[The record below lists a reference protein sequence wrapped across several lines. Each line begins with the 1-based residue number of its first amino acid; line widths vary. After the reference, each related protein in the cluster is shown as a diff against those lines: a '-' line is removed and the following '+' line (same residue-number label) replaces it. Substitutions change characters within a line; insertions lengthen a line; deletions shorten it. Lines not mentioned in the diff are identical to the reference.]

1 MFEEPEAREK
11 IKKIFKNISTLE
23 SELVPAFKKALVGN
37 EPIGLYIATEDQSDL
52 MWIFGKKEI
61 GRMLGGEDSLRD
73 ITEQLLPTPLDKEE
87 GVVFAILKK
96 VGPLYA
102 IRLEKALLEEVFLSV

>member
-11 IKKIFKNISTLE
+11 IKNIFKNISTME
-23 SELVPAFKKALVGN
+23 TDLVPEFKKTLKEN
-37 EPIGLYIATEDQSDL
+37 EPIGLYIATEDQSDIT
-52 MWIFGKKEI
+52 WIFGEKEI
-61 GRMLGGEDSLRD
+61 GRMLGGKEALED
-73 ITEQLLPTPLDKEE
+73 ITNQLLPTPKDREE

-102 IRLEKALLEEVFLSV
+102 VRLEKEVLKEVFF

>member
-11 IKKIFKNISTLE
+11 IKRIFKNISTLDK
-23 SELVPAFKKALVGN
+23 ELVPEFKKTLVEN
-37 EPIGLYIATEDQSDL
+37 EPIGLYIATEDQSDIT
-52 MWIFGKKEI
+52 WIFGREEV
-61 GRMLGGEDSLRD
+61 GRMLGGDEALDS
-73 ITEQLLPTPLDKEE
+73 ITEQLLPSPKDRRE

-102 IRLEKALLEEVFLSV
+102 VRLEKEVLEEVFL

>member
-23 SELVPAFKKALVGN
+23 KELIPEFKKTLVEN
-37 EPIGLYIATEDQSDL
+37 EPIGLYIATEDQSDI
-52 MWIFGKKEI
+52 MWIFGREEVA
-61 GRMLGGEDSLRD
+61 RMLGGEKTLDD
-73 ITEQLLPTPLDKEE
+73 ITEQLLPTSLDKEE

-96 VGPLYA
+96 VGPIYA
-102 IRLEKALLEEVFLSV
+102 IRLEKSVLSEVFL